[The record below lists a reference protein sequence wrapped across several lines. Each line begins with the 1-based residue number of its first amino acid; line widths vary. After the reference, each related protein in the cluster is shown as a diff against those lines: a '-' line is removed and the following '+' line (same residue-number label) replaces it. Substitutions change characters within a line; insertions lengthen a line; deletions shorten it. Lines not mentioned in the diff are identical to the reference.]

1 MSVGLQVWVAQR
13 FSAAKSEF
21 LNWALAPE
29 VQHLPQKAH
38 LLIVDD
44 EANTL
49 ASLSRAFRLEGH
61 EATVCDSATRALEL
75 AKAQSFDLILSD
87 VVMPGKDGLT
97 LLEELKAQ
105 GIACPVVMM
114 SGQAHIEMAVRAT
127 KLGALDFLEKPIS
140 TEKLLLT
147 VENALK
153 LGRLERENRDLE
165 RRLGKHEIVWKG
177 ETMQRVMAQV
187 ERVAASETRV
197 CILGET
203 GTGKELVARTLHQR
217 SPRTGGPFVT
227 LNCAA
232 VPAELIE
239 SELFGHEKGSFT
251 GAGARHLG
259 KFEQAQHGTIFLD
272 EIEDMPLTMQAKLLR
287 VLEEDE
293 VERIGGDRAIAVDVR
308 VIVATHHDLE
318 KLVRDGRFRQ
328 DLFHRI
334 FVFPLR
340 LPPLRERREDIPA
353 LIEHFAQ
360 LVSAAN
366 GWKPM
371 RFTPEAITTLQD
383 YAWPG
388 NVREL
393 RNAVERLMLLTTSNE
408 VTAETAALALP
419 TSSAGPDAAGAG
431 TGPLADRVHA
441 FEKQTILAELKR
453 NHNQISN
460 TARALG
466 LERSHLYKKAEQV
479 GIDLKAARNEGDR

>member
-1 MSVGLQVWVAQR
+1 M
-13 FSAAKSEF
+13 
-21 LNWALAPE
+21 
-29 VQHLPQKAH
+29 PQKAH

-61 EATVCDSATRALEL
+61 EATVCDNANKALEL
-75 AKAQSFDLILSD
+75 AKSQSFDLILSD
-87 VVMPGKDGLT
+87 VVMPGKDGLA
-97 LLEELKAQ
+97 LLEDLKAQ
-105 GIACPVVMM
+105 GVQAPVVMM

-127 KLGALDFLEKPIS
+127 RLGALDFLEKPIS

-153 LGRLERENRDLE
+153 LGRLERENRDLA
-165 RRLGKHEIVWKG
+165 RRLGKHEIVWTG
-177 ETMQRVMAQV
+177 EAMRRVMAQV

-203 GTGKELVARTLHQR
+203 GTGKELVARTLHER
-217 SPRTGGPFVT
+217 SPRAGGPFVT

-251 GAGARHLG
+251 GAAGRHLG

-272 EIEDMPLTMQAKLLR
+272 EIGDMPVAMQAKLLR
-287 VLEEDE
+287 VLEEGE
-293 VERIGGDRAIAVDVR
+293 VERIGGERATTVDVR
-308 VIVATHHDLE
+308 VVVATHRDLE
-318 KLVRDGRFRQ
+318 AHVRDGKFRQ

-334 FVFPLR
+334 FVFPLH
-340 LPPLRERREDIPA
+340 LPPLRERREDIPM

-360 LVSAAN
+360 QVTNTN
-366 GWKPM
+366 GWKPTQ
-371 RFTPEAITTLQD
+371 FATDAITALQD
-383 YAWPG
+383 HAWPG

-393 RNAVERLMLLTTSNE
+393 RNTVERLMLLATSNE
-408 VTAETAALALP
+408 VTAETVAQALP
-419 TSSAGPDAAGAG
+419 VSLATPDSPSGA
-431 TGPLADRVHA
+431 TGPLADRVRA

-453 NHNQISN
+453 NHYQISN

-479 GIDLKAARNEGDR
+479 GIDLQAEKKSRP